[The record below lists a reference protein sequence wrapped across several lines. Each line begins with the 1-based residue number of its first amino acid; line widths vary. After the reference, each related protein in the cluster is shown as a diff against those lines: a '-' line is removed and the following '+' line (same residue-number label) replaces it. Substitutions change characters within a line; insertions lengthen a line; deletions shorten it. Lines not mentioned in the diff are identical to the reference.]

1 MAEKQREKLVEVESA
16 LRNRAKEPG
25 FWREIWQQVRLV
37 VYLLRDPEV
46 PFYLKLLP
54 LAALLY
60 VLFPFDLLPDLAPIL
75 GQVDDLTAVL
85 VSSKVF
91 VEMAPPALVAHYMKL
106 IRQRDGFAQD
116 GETAAEKGS
125 DDVAD
130 AIIIDTDHEVI
141 VEKRGPE
148 IDRG

>member
-1 MAEKQREKLVEVESA
+1 MTKKQKEKSMEIESV

-60 VLFPFDLLPDLAPIL
+60 VLFPFDLLPDLVPIL

-91 VEMAPPALVAHYMKL
+91 IEMAPPALVAHYVKL
-106 IRQRDGFAQD
+106 IRERDGFAQD

-125 DDVAD
+125 DDIAD
-130 AIIIDTDHEVI
+130 AIVIDADHEVI
-141 VEKRGPE
+141 VEKGGPE
-148 IDRG
+148 KDRG